1 MIPYIVVLKLKNYV
15 NLHRILGL
23 EKSIKMKIGKVIQWD
38 MGHRVLNH
46 RSVCKGLHGHRY
58 KAEICVEGDL
68 VEKKDAS
75 EEGMVIDFADIKK
88 TAQKFIQEEL
98 DHAFMVWEKDIEL
111 LEFFKN
117 SKGHKP
123 VIVPFTPTAENVAA
137 YIFNELKDK
146 FTDVFKTGLHL
157 QSVKLWETPSSYAL
171 FESE

>member
-1 MIPYIVVLKLKNYV
+1 
-15 NLHRILGL
+15 
-23 EKSIKMKIGKVIQWD
+23 MKIGKVIQWD

-88 TAQKFIQEEL
+88 TAQKFVQEEL

>member
-1 MIPYIVVLKLKNYV
+1 
-15 NLHRILGL
+15 
-23 EKSIKMKIGKVIQWD
+23 MKIGKVIQWD

-98 DHAFMVWEKDIEL
+98 DHVFMVWEKDIEL

-137 YIFNELKDK
+137 YIFKELKDK

>member
-1 MIPYIVVLKLKNYV
+1 
-15 NLHRILGL
+15 
-23 EKSIKMKIGKVIQWD
+23 MKIGKVIQWD

-68 VEKKDAS
+68 VETKDAS

-146 FTDVFKTGLHL
+146 FTDVFIRGLHL

-171 FESE
+171 YESE

>member
-1 MIPYIVVLKLKNYV
+1 
-15 NLHRILGL
+15 
-23 EKSIKMKIGKVIQWD
+23 

-58 KAEICVEGDL
+58 KAEICVEGKL
-68 VEKKDAS
+68 IEEKGAS

-88 TAQKFIQEEL
+88 VAQKFIQEEL
-98 DHAFMVWEKDIEL
+98 DHAFMVWDRDHEL
-111 LEFFKN
+111 LEFFK
-117 SKGHKP
+117 SSQGHKP

-146 FTDVFKTGLHL
+146 FTDVFQTGLKL

-171 FESE
+171 YDEG

>member
-1 MIPYIVVLKLKNYV
+1 M
-15 NLHRILGL
+15 
-23 EKSIKMKIGKVIQWD
+23 
-38 MGHRVLNH
+38 LNH

-171 FESE
+171 YESE

>member
-1 MIPYIVVLKLKNYV
+1 
-15 NLHRILGL
+15 
-23 EKSIKMKIGKVIQWD
+23 MKICKVIQWD

-137 YIFNELKDK
+137 YIFYELKDK
-146 FTDVFKTGLHL
+146 FTDVFQTGLRL

-171 FESE
+171 YEEG